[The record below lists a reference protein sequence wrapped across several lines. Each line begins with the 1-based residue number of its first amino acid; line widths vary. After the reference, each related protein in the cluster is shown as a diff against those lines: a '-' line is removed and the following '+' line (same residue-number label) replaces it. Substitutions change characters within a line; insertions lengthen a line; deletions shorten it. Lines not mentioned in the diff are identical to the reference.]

1 MTGFFRPELV
11 VIAAGF
17 DAHRRDPASSFNL
30 TEKDFTSMTE
40 SVLRITRSF
49 TGGKALSLLEG
60 GYNTHS
66 LRLSVIEHCEVLAS
80 TSPHLDSDRGQSA
93 SSWTQETG
101 SS

>member
-1 MTGFFRPELV
+1 MCGLSKALSPDQLPDHFRVTVRPFFPMTGFFRPELV

-49 TGGKALSLLEG
+49 TGGKTLSLLEG
-60 GYNTHS
+60 GYNNP
-66 LRLSVIEHCEVLAS
+66 LPS
-80 TSPHLDSDRGQSA
+80 TQRYRTL
-93 SSWTQETG
+93 
-101 SS
+101 